1 MNPRKT
7 ARYSAAILIAAA
19 VAVPSSLPA
28 FASTSGG
35 TSATESAIADFAAA
49 NPGLL
54 AAMQRDLGLDAA
66 AATTLGVK
74 QEAATATEEVLRTAL
89 GDTFGGAYF
98 DVATGKLV
106 VGVTDVTKV
115 AQATAAGATA
125 KVVSRSAAQLDS
137 TVERLDARESSAPR
151 SVTGWYADMITNQV
165 VVTALPGA
173 AEAAKAFAGS
183 AVRVVEADAPRVLA
197 DIKGGDA
204 YNIGGARCSV
214 GLSVA
219 GGFVTAG
226 HCNVLTGG
234 GALSRNGVALG
245 SWGGASFPGN
255 DYAWVRTNSSWTP
268 RGLVGAVRVAGSTA
282 AATGAAVCK
291 SGSTTGWT
299 CGTVGAKNQ
308 TVRYAE
314 GTVTGLTASN
324 VLCQAGDSGGGFVT
338 NAGQGQGTVSGG
350 NTATCYFQP
359 LGEILSAYNLSLV
372 RG

>member
-1 MNPRKT
+1 
-7 ARYSAAILIAAA
+7 
-19 VAVPSSLPA
+19 
-28 FASTSGG
+28 
-35 TSATESAIADFAAA
+35 
-49 NPGLL
+49 
-54 AAMQRDLGLDAA
+54 
-66 AATTLGVK
+66 
-74 QEAATATEEVLRTAL
+74 L
-89 GDTFGGAYF
+89 GDSFGGAYF
-98 DVATGKLV
+98 DATAGKLV

-115 AQATAAGATA
+115 AQVTAAGGTA

-137 TVERLDARESSAPR
+137 TVKRLNAHEPAAP
-151 SVTGWYADMITNQV
+151 STVTGWYADATTNEV
-165 VVTALPGA
+165 VVTALPGT

-183 AVRVVEADAPRVLA
+183 DVRVVEADAPRMFA

-204 YNIGGARCSV
+204 YNIGGSRCSA
-214 GLSVA
+214 GLSVN

-226 HCNVLTGG
+226 HCYALTGG
-234 GALSRNGVALG
+234 GALSRNGVSLG

-255 DYAWVRTNSSWTP
+255 DYAWVRTNSNWTP
-268 RGLVGAVRVAGSTA
+268 RGLVGSVRVVGSSA
-282 AATGAAVCK
+282 AARGAAVCK
-291 SGSTTGWT
+291 AGSTSGWT

-338 NAGQGQGTVSGG
+338 SAGQGQGVVSGG

-359 LGEILSAYNLSLV
+359 LGEILSAYGLSLV